1 VAASLMNMPRL
12 LVEFVPVMGAGV
24 LFLAA
29 VFLWILFHKQHAHS
43 VMSGNKWGQKFLHV
57 LDEIHHMGNWRSL
70 AGCFGAT
77 FFYWL
82 LQVLSVWALFK
93 SYEMDLSIWAASV
106 VVIIIRLGTVVPS
119 APGNLGVFNSVAKL
133 ALMTFG
139 VEASTAVEL
148 SLVMWAALT
157 LPLLIGGFV
166 AVFLTGVS
174 LGEIHHHARTHHAR
188 RHLDR
193 HQAPEPDS
201 KT

>member
-1 VAASLMNMPRL
+1 
-12 LVEFVPVMGAGV
+12 
-24 LFLAA
+24 
-29 VFLWILFHKQHAHS
+29 
-43 VMSGNKWGQKFLHV
+43 MSGNKWGQKFLHV